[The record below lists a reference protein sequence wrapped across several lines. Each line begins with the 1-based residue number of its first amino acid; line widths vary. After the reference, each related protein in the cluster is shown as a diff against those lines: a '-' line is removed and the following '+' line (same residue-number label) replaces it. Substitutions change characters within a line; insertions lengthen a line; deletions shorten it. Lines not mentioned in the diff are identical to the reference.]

1 MMSMGCTSVR
11 KLKRGRKRLRKS
23 GFIIRI
29 SVSQDTV
36 ERKKKD
42 NTILILTKMSYGT

>member
-1 MMSMGCTSVR
+1 MSCTSVK
-11 KLKRGRKRLRKS
+11 KLKCGRKRLQKS

-29 SVSQDTV
+29 SVVQGTV

-42 NTILILTKMSYGT
+42 NTILILTKMSYGI

>member
-1 MMSMGCTSVR
+1 MMSMSCTSIR
-11 KLKRGRKRLRKS
+11 KLKCGRKRLQKS

-29 SVSQDTV
+29 SVLQDTV

-42 NTILILTKMSYGT
+42 T